1 MNSPIA
7 ELAAAMAARCRP
19 SQGSPHVTACEHT
32 LRIGFFFDGFGRH
45 RIKDMQTGRVSNIG
59 KLCMAHSDYAEDK
72 ALVSYRKF
80 YASGLG
86 EDFSADLNVTAN
98 SALASFGS
106 TASDVPAG
114 VAEDQAIEA
123 TKDALDSKRTWWER
137 NSNDLKA
144 LLRNPLKLVGL
155 PKGAAIDASLEL
167 LAPVRDNRFVA
178 ELLKTGADT
187 RIQGAID
194 FINEEIR
201 KIETQRGRL
210 VYLGRAQLSVTNVS
224 SVCESSSR
232 SEHSCVHT
240 RAGWKKSTK
249 RPMTCDW
256 P

>member
-1 MNSPIA
+1 MSNPVA
-7 ELAAAMAARCRP
+7 EQAAPMSARCRP
-19 SQGSPHVTACEHT
+19 SQGSPRVAACEHT

-45 RIKDMQTGRVSNIG
+45 RSKDLQS
-59 KLCMAHSDYAEDK
+59 KLYMAPSDYAEDK

-86 EDFSADLNVTAN
+86 EDFSADLNVIAN

-106 TASDVPAG
+106 TASDVPAE

-123 TKDALDSKRTWWER
+123 TKYALDSKRTWWER
-137 NSNDLKA
+137 ISNDLKG
-144 LLRNPLKLVGL
+144 LLRNPFKLVGL
-155 PKGAAIDASLEL
+155 LKGAAINASLEL

-201 KIETQRGRL
+201 KIETQRGRW
-210 VYLGRAQLSVTNVS
+210 YISGERS
-224 SVCESSSR
+224 S
-232 SEHSCVHT
+232 
-240 RAGWKKSTK
+240 A
-249 RPMTCDW
+249 
-256 P
+256 